1 MEKGGSRWTEVGA
14 GGSLL
19 AASPQQSDCSHNNG
33 LSFQI

>member
-1 MEKGGSRWTEVGA
+1 MEVGA

-19 AASPQQSDCSHNNG
+19 AASPQQSDCSRNDG